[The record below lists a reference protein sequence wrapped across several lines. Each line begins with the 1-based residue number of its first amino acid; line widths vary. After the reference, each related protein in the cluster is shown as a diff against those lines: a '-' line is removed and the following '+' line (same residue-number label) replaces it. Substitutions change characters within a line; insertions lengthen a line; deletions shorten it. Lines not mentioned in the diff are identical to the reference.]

1 MPAPDEQRATGRPF
15 TLAVCTACGT
25 PPDDGLMPALRAV
38 VSQCPHAILVVTRC
52 LLGELTCAT
61 RSPGGPMLLLQPCTA
76 ERVPVAAVQW
86 IGPVVTGDDVR
97 AACDWIRAGRWTR
110 ETLPV
115 RLRAELNLA
124 RAGRMN

>member
-1 MPAPDEQRATGRPF
+1 M
-15 TLAVCTACGT
+15 
-25 PPDDGLMPALRAV
+25 
-38 VSQCPHAILVVTRC
+38 VTRC

-61 RSPGGPMLLLQPCTA
+61 RSPGGTMLLLQPCTA
-76 ERVPVAAVQW
+76 ERVPVAAVLW